1 VAALQRRIRE
11 FREAIET
18 EITLLECVATRQN
31 DLRKHLVERNWPELD
46 RVIKD
51 LERVSGEVAQIEER
65 RVSLAHAI
73 VAHDPAAQQ
82 PGIRAILRR
91 AGSEERA
98 ALNDAYRRLKIA
110 VLQVQSG
117 ARGIKSYATE
127 AIDTTREVLH
137 ELFPTDTD
145 GQYAR
150 DGVKQRGAQ
159 RALILDQTL

>member
-1 VAALQRRIRE
+1 MAVQTRIRE

-18 EITLLECVATRQN
+18 EITLLECVASRQN
-31 DLRKHLVERNWPELD
+31 DLRTHLVERNWPELD

-65 RVSLAHAI
+65 RVSLAHEI
-73 VAHDPAAQQ
+73 VALEPAPQQ

-91 AGSEERA
+91 AGLEERT

-110 VLQVQSG
+110 VLKVQGG
-117 ARGIKSYATE
+117 ARGIKAYASE
-127 AIDTTREVLH
+127 AIETTSEVLH

-150 DGVKQRGAQ
+150 DGVKHRGAQ
-159 RALILDQTL
+159 RALILDHTL